1 MECQGHSFL
10 FPHKLV
16 YFCYRAAFLLR
27 IEQRFQSHEAVPSS
41 PQLYNEITA
50 TICPQWVPAKSPTPL
65 LQKPLGGGYTF
76 IMKQR
81 QLGAIEPT

>member
-1 MECQGHSFL
+1 MSGSSVSISTQIGVFL
-10 FPHKLV
+10 LP
-16 YFCYRAAFLLR
+16 CSLLR

-41 PQLYNEITA
+41 PQLHNEFTG